1 MITID
6 RSSTTPVHEQ
16 LTGQLRFLIASGQY
30 QMDET
35 LPSTRGLADEVG
47 VSFHTVRKAY
57 QQLETEGLLEA
68 RKGSGYVV
76 LQHTTLSKSERMER
90 GAATLEEALH
100 GLVGLGLKDG
110 EIEYL
115 FQEQFQAVR
124 SQQMRHKLV
133 FAAVCQEYADICSDY
148 IASSLQQQVVG
159 VALDGL
165 NQHQDADVV
174 MTPYRHVRAVMQQ
187 LPRSDVQGVDT
198 TLPLDVLE
206 DVARLSEHESVGLV
220 THQPETIQPFLALLR
235 ERTAHN
241 GQVIAASMQSDAK
254 HLSSFVDDVDLV
266 LGTPA
271 CRRRLKPLV
280 GPDQRYLELRLML
293 TDNALD
299 RLRERLPR

>member
-16 LTGQLRFLIASGQY
+16 LTAQIRYLIASGQF

-35 LPSTRGLADEVG
+35 LPSTRGLGEEVG

-76 LQHTTLSKSERMER
+76 VQHTALSKSERMER
-90 GAATLEEALH
+90 GAVILEEALH
-100 GLVGLGLKDG
+100 GLVGLGLPDG

-124 SQQMRHKLV
+124 SRQMRHKLV
-133 FAAVCQEYADICSDY
+133 FAAACQEYADMCSAHISD
-148 IASSLQQQVVG
+148 ALQQQLLG
-159 VALDGL
+159 VPLDALG
-165 NQHQDADVV
+165 QHQDTDVV
-174 MTPYRHVRAVMQQ
+174 ITPYRHVRAVMAQ

-206 DVARLSEHESVGLV
+206 DVARLAEHEAVGLV
-220 THQPETIQPFLALLR
+220 TQQPETIQPLLALLR
-235 ERTAHN
+235 ERTAHA
-241 GQVIAASMQSDAK
+241 GQVIAASIQAEAT
-254 HLSSFVDDVDLV
+254 HLSAFVADVALV

-280 GPDQRYLELRLML
+280 EPEQRYHELSLIV
-293 TDNALD
+293 TDNALG